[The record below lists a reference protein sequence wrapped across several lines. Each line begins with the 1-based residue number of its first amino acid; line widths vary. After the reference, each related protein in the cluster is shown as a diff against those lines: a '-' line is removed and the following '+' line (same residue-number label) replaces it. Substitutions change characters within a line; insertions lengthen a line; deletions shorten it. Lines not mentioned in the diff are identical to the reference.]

1 MERKIIEAVNEMT
14 VNEFKSIKQAQ
25 QQFSS
30 REIFDL
36 WLVYEGIGG
45 YTNTIIDV
53 LRELG
58 FIESEGDLDV

>member
-14 VNEFKSIKQAQ
+14 CGDFKSIKQAQ
-25 QQFSS
+25 QQYSS

-58 FIESEGDLDV
+58 FIEGDLDV